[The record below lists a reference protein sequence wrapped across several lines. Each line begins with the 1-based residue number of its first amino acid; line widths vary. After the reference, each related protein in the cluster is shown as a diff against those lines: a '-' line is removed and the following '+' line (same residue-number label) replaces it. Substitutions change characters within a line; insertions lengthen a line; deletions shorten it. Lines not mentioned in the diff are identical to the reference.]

1 MELNDLIQSY
11 EKNRNLIYMASY
23 PTWVKKYLLIISS
36 IVPITFLVM
45 FSFGKL
51 NGFLFLGIILML
63 VLILI
68 YFLRKLS
75 QHLFKKYKGRCG
87 LELTNKTCWTESMSY
102 TIRKG
107 EIKNILGNH
116 AANEPLMNR
125 IKAQLQSEILTHTK
139 SLQTGVPVTGFITL
153 LVAAYLGFNI
163 QYFQTVFKEHPEVAF
178 EKGLIF
184 FAKISVLI
192 IASLFMVVAYKHLI
206 ELLLNQYSKRLTNLL
221 RTIETIEIE
230 YLSTK
235 TEKQIEG

>member
-11 EKNRNLIYMASY
+11 EKNRNHIYMTSY
-23 PTWVKKYLLIISS
+23 PKWVKKYLLIISS
-36 IVPITFLVM
+36 IVPITFLVL
-45 FSFGKL
+45 FEFKIL
-51 NGFLFLGIILML
+51 NGFLFLGIVLML

-75 QHLFKKYKGRCG
+75 QHLFKKYNESYG
-87 LELTNKTCWTESMSY
+87 LELTNKNRWIEASSNI
-102 TIRKG
+102 IRKE

-116 AANEPLMNR
+116 VTNEPLMNR
-125 IKAQLQSEILTHTK
+125 VKTQLQSEVLIHKKT
-139 SLQTGVPVTGFITL
+139 LQIAVPVVGFITL
-153 LVAAYLGFNI
+153 LIGTYLGFNL
-163 QYFQTVFKEHPEVAF
+163 QYFQAVFKEHPEVAF

-184 FAKISVLI
+184 FGKISVLI
-192 IASLFMVVAYKHLI
+192 IACLFIVVAYKHLI

-235 TEKQIEG
+235 TE